1 MPDRKKI
8 KEQRLALEKYLK
20 DLQER
25 IKNGLW
31 IRFD

>member
-8 KEQRLALEKYLK
+8 KTQQLALEKYLK

>member
-8 KEQRLALEKYLK
+8 KAQRVALEKYLK

>member
-8 KEQRLALEKYLK
+8 KTQRLALEKYLK